1 MTTELELHTLS
12 GAYAIDAL
20 SAEEAA
26 AFRTHLDTCVAC
38 CEEVRELRAAA
49 ARMGASEALS
59 APSHLRAKVLA
70 AVDQTPQLPPRVTP
84 LRGGTTHAKRF
95 SRPRMLI
102 AAAAAVVIAAVG
114 VGITQL
120 GHRDEPVMAASVS
133 KVFQAPDAHRA
144 TVSTANG
151 GRLTVATSAS
161 LGKMAVETDRLPRL
175 GQRQVYQIW
184 AVHNGV
190 MVSQGLVADVG
201 DGAAM
206 AMPGKGIEVAI
217 TIEPAGGSKK
227 PTTKPIVTVVPS
239 SV

>member
-1 MTTELELHTLS
+1 MSTDLHTLA
-12 GAYAIDAL
+12 GAYAIDAVT
-20 SAEEAA
+20 ADECE
-26 AFRTHLDTCVAC
+26 AFRTHLAECQAC
-38 CEEVRELRAAA
+38 RDEVRELRDAAA
-49 ARMGASEALS
+49 QMGASEALR
-59 APSHLRAKVLA
+59 APSHLRSRVLA
-70 AVDQTPQLPPRVTP
+70 AVDQTPQLPPLVTP
-84 LRGGTTHAKRF
+84 LRGGTTPAKRF

-102 AAAAAVVIAAVG
+102 AAAAAVVVAAVG
-114 VGITQL
+114 IGVSQL

-133 KVFQAPDAHRA
+133 KVFRAPDAHRA

-161 LGKMAVETDRLPRL
+161 LGEMAVETDRLPRL

-184 AVHNGV
+184 AVHDGV

-227 PTTKPIVTVVPS
+227 PTTKPIVTVDPS